1 MDYFTP
7 FFLATIAIL
16 LGILTIGLPILF
28 IIRVY
33 LILKEPFVNKYSNIE
48 NLEEEPETIL
58 EMLVEF
64 KEYLEKQEQYE
75 EVNIV
80 YQAYVDFQRKKISI
94 ENIFE
99 TFDITSEWID
109 EGNSSIY
116 PERKWV
122 ILDSFTNDEMK
133 SNEYGF
139 LRFRKGLTAK
149 EFFKRLLFS

>member
-80 YQAYVDFQRKKISI
+80 YQAYVDFQRKK
-94 ENIFE
+94 NQ
-99 TFDITSEWID
+99 
-109 EGNSSIY
+109 Y
-116 PERKWV
+116 
-122 ILDSFTNDEMK
+122 
-133 SNEYGF
+133 
-139 LRFRKGLTAK
+139 
-149 EFFKRLLFS
+149 